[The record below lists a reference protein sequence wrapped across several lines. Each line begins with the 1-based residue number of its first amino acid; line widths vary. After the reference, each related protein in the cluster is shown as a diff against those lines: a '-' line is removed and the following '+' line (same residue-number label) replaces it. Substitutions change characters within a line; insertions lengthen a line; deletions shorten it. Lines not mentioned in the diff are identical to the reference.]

1 MSELLDRRA
10 RKKAQ
15 TRTLVRATAQ
25 ALFAERGFEAVTI
38 ADIAAVADV
47 AVQTVF
53 NHFPTKEDLFF
64 DGHTSWVD
72 GPAESVRSRV
82 PGTPPLDALHAHLIE
97 RVAAHARQLATPEGR
112 AFETTLEASP
122 ALRARERELQHEAT
136 ARLGDALFETWT
148 TDGGAPPIPTDVR
161 TAASVTAAVWLAA
174 VRTLIVQHRR
184 LLAGPVGALPGDP
197 EEGVAF
203 ACSVAEQVL
212 SGLGSTLPPPTAG
225 GLRPTG

>member
-1 MSELLDRRA
+1 MDRRA

-15 TRTLVRATAQ
+15 TRALIRETAQ

-38 ADIAAVADV
+38 ADIAAAADV

-64 DGHTSWVD
+64 DGHTPWVD
-72 GPAESVRSRV
+72 GAADSVRSRA
-82 PGTPPLDALHAHLIE
+82 PGTAPLEALHAHLIE
-97 RVAAHARQLATPEGR
+97 RVAVHARQLATPDGR
-112 AFETTLEASP
+112 VFDATLEASP

-136 ARLGDALFETWT
+136 ARLADALFETWT
-148 TDGGAPPIPTDVR
+148 VEGGAPAVPTDVR

-184 LLAGPVGALPGDP
+184 LLAGPAGALPADP
-197 EEGVAF
+197 EEGVAL
-203 ACSVAEQVL
+203 ACSVADQVF
-212 SGLGSTLPPPTAG
+212 SGLGSTLPPPTSG
-225 GLRPTG
+225 RLRRIG